1 MSFESDIK
9 FIVIVKSCFLFSLW
23 WALPL
28 CTDMLF
34 FLYVKC
40 DILRQ
45 QERQKYENSHY
56 SCYVLMIR
64 VLQILT
70 KVLYDVSSKKKNYL
84 VIQSSRSIGV
94 VLNNIETKTGRN
106 KMINRYI
113 TKKYE

>member
-1 MSFESDIK
+1 MKKMSFESDIK

-45 QERQKYENSHY
+45 QERQKYENEILKTIVMHY

-70 KVLYDVSSKKKNYL
+70 KVLYDVSSKKKTISSSKAAEAL
-84 VIQSSRSIGV
+84 V
-94 VLNNIETKTGRN
+94 
-106 KMINRYI
+106 
-113 TKKYE
+113 